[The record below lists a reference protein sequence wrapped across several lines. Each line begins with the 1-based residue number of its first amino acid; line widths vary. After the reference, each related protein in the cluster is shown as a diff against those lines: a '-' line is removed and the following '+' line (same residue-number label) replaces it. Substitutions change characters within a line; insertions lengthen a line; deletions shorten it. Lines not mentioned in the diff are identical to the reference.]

1 MTKHGVRPTWFFRP
15 ARCGTLRDS
24 DGYERKNV
32 ARLMGIALV
41 LVAAMA
47 TGQTLYVSDQLVIT
61 VRTGPS
67 TENSIIGNLV
77 SGDPVEVLET
87 GADSGYTLVR
97 TESGT
102 EGWVLRRYLAELP
115 VAQDR
120 LIIAEQDLAE
130 AEVRIAILEGTVEEL
145 REGLEVTTR
154 RLNEAET
161 ANSTLTI
168 DLADIREASE
178 NVLSVRDQ
186 NESLRRRVN
195 ERDQEVELLTIENSR
210 LSSRSTRDWFV
221 AGAGVLLAGILVGL
235 IVPSLRR
242 RKRSGC

>member
-1 MTKHGVRPTWFFRP
+1 M
-15 ARCGTLRDS
+15 
-24 DGYERKNV
+24 
-32 ARLMGIALV
+32 
-41 LVAAMA
+41 
-47 TGQTLYVSDQLVIT
+47 
-61 VRTGPS
+61 
-67 TENSIIGNLV
+67 
-77 SGDPVEVLET
+77 
-87 GADSGYTLVR
+87 
-97 TESGT
+97 
-102 EGWVLRRYLAELP
+102 
-115 VAQDR
+115 
-120 LIIAEQDLAE
+120 
-130 AEVRIAILEGTVEEL
+130 
-145 REGLEVTTR
+145 TTR

-242 RKRSGC
+242 RKRSGW